1 MLDKRQQQILAVR
14 NQVMKNRKILCT
26 GNPDKKST
34 IASGVRDIWPNSTFI
49 HLSNG
54 FDLKDISSIE
64 DKLKKLFQTHNTFIN
79 ASYLDGMQIK
89 LLELCHQY
97 MPNGEVY
104 NIGSTNQYDGL
115 SQNETYVNNKRELQ
129 KISLKLNSFRFQTT
143 HIVMGG
149 IDTGEPE
156 TEGWV
161 KPLKIA
167 EMIKWVTEQDIKIPI
182 LGIDQPKQP
191 W

>member
-14 NQVMKNRKILCT
+14 NQVIKNRKVLCT
-26 GNPDKKST
+26 GNPNKKGT
-34 IASGVRDIWPNSTFI
+34 IASGVKEIWPETTFI

-79 ASYLDGMQIK
+79 ASYLSGMQIK
-89 LLELCHQY
+89 LLELCHQH
-97 MPNGEVY
+97 MTIGEVY
-104 NIGSTNQYDGL
+104 NIGSTNEYDGL
-115 SQNETYVNNKRELQ
+115 SQDEAYGNNKRQLRE
-129 KISLKLNSFRFQTT
+129 ISLKLNSFRFQTT

-149 IDTGEPE
+149 IDTGNSQ
-156 TEGWV
+156 TENWI
-161 KPLKIA
+161 KPIKIA
-167 EMIKWVTEQDIKIPI
+167 EMIKWITEQDVKIPI
-182 LGIDQPKQP
+182 IGIDQPKEP

>member
-14 NQVMKNRKILCT
+14 NQVMKNRKVLCT
-26 GNPDKKST
+26 GNPDRKGT
-34 IASGVRDIWPNSTFI
+34 IASAIKEIWPQTTFI

-54 FDLKDISSIE
+54 FDLKNISSIE

-79 ASYLDGMQIK
+79 ASYLSGMQIK
-89 LLELCHQY
+89 LLELCHQH
-97 MPNGEVY
+97 MPRGEVY
-104 NIGSTNQYDGL
+104 NIGSTNEYDGL
-115 SQNETYVNNKRELQ
+115 SQNEAYGNNKRELRG
-129 KISLKLNSFRFQTT
+129 ISLKLNSFRFQTT

-149 IDTGEPE
+149 IDTGKPE
-156 TEGWV
+156 TESWV
-161 KPLKIA
+161 KPIKIA

-182 LGIDQPKQP
+182 IGIDQPKQP